1 MLSRLQYQSALRSAS
16 LTVKATWWPPV
27 IEGIAV
33 IPHLHLRL
41 RCDGIPKGACPE
53 ARRQPRARPDEVMD
67 GRSDL
72 ERSLRRRIGAISGGL
87 PFRSR
92 SLPVSRAELP
102 CAATG
107 NCDRRHREPMRQ
119 LAACV
124 VCPFR
129 QARPTA

>member
-1 MLSRLQYQSALRSAS
+1 
-16 LTVKATWWPPV
+16 
-27 IEGIAV
+27 
-33 IPHLHLRL
+33 
-41 RCDGIPKGACPE
+41 
-53 ARRQPRARPDEVMD
+53 MD

-107 NCDRRHREPMRQ
+107 ICDRRHREPMRQ
-119 LAACV
+119 LARVRCLSVLAG
-124 VCPFR
+124 
-129 QARPTA
+129 QAHRVAGVAESRLHRHLLGQQLGIMH